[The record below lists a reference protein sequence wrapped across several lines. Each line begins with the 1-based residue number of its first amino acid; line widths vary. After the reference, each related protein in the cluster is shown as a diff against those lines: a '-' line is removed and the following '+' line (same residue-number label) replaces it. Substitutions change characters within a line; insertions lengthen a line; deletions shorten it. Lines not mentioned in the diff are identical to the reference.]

1 MTGDDKKTGTEIEVD
16 TESEDFINRWARR
29 KAEATARAG
38 EETESAVPA
47 TVEESAP
54 DEVPPPSEPL
64 TDDDMPAIETLGEDA
79 DVSGFLSP
87 GVSDDLRRAALR
99 KLFHG
104 PKFNICD
111 GLDDYCGDYT
121 KFEPLGDII
130 TADMRFQMQRALERL
145 ADAEDSEGESQAGAG
160 EETDSGAEE
169 PVADNTGADTIGA
182 DTIGVEPANDP
193 STTKTRDD
201 EHDV

>member
-54 DEVPPPSEPL
+54 DEVPPTSEPL
-64 TDDDMPAIETLGEDA
+64 TDADMPAIETLGEDA

-130 TADMRFQMQRALERL
+130 TADMRFQMERALERL
-145 ADAEDSEGESQAGAG
+145 ADAEESEGESQTDAG

-182 DTIGVEPANDP
+182 GPANDP
-193 STTKTRDD
+193 SITKTRDD

>member
-130 TADMRFQMQRALERL
+130 TADMRFQMERALERL
-145 ADAEDSEGESQAGAG
+145 ADAEESEGESQTDAG

-182 DTIGVEPANDP
+182 EPANDP
-193 STTKTRDD
+193 SITKTRDD

>member
-54 DEVPPPSEPL
+54 DEVPPTSEPL
-64 TDDDMPAIETLGEDA
+64 TDADMPAIETLGEDA

-130 TADMRFQMQRALERL
+130 TADMRFQMERALERL
-145 ADAEDSEGESQAGAG
+145 ADAEESEGESQTDAG

-182 DTIGVEPANDP
+182 EPANDP
-193 STTKTRDD
+193 SITKTRDD